1 MSFVAE
7 DVQEWASSDDDY
19 TYDDDDKMSW
29 ELGLPGE
36 SKEPEEASK
45 PSALTPY
52 ELSLIGDGSCVASR
66 RILGDFRSFNRSTTV
81 QEAGISA
88 TLLEDSLYK
97 WRVSMDLTRGPFVV
111 DNDHSKDP
119 LDLDLM
125 AFQADCRRWGVTE
138 ILLEM
143 LFPTDYPFAPPFVRV
158 VSPRFAFHK
167 GRVTV
172 GGSICTEVLTPSGW
186 SSTLTVEDLLIA
198 LQAEMLAGE
207 PRLDPANQSR
217 YSLSEARAAFDR
229 VAKAKGW
236 L

>member
-1 MSFVAE
+1 
-7 DVQEWASSDDDY
+7 
-19 TYDDDDKMSW
+19 
-29 ELGLPGE
+29 
-36 SKEPEEASK
+36 
-45 PSALTPY
+45 
-52 ELSLIGDGSCVASR
+52 
-66 RILGDFRSFNRSTTV
+66 
-81 QEAGISA
+81 
-88 TLLEDSLYK
+88 
-97 WRVSMDLTRGPFVV
+97 
-111 DNDHSKDP
+111 
-119 LDLDLM
+119 
-125 AFQADCRRWGVTE
+125 
-138 ILLEM
+138 M

-229 VAKAKGW
+229 VAKGQGMVIILNIIITRAPLTVICPTQCLPLERAPPRLPCSRLEVEWPHPPPGAARVFHLMAGSSSGW
-236 L
+236 FDSLSFPQGS